1 MQAAHDGLRVGHEGG
16 GHVHIGQHGT
26 HHTAP
31 GIQYVQHALQFRLH
45 AGLDIG
51 GGIRPLAQG
60 LAQRT
65 FRQAQGLVQAGGNI
79 RQRLFG
85 QAAAGGG
92 PEKGVVRDGF
102 HCLKGHGGVV
112 VPLRA
117 VLYLPA
123 AHGHG
128 EAAENG
134 MDQLARSSLLEG
146 GHQGLDPALIGHAP
160 KNGGHGDDAGLAAQ
174 VLHLGPG
181 AVRVFM
187 DAQGLFAPVF
197 HALHFKGDAPEGGV
211 L

>member
-1 MQAAHDGLRVGHEGG
+1 M
-16 GHVHIGQHGT
+16 
-26 HHTAP
+26 
-31 GIQYVQHALQFRLH
+31 
-45 AGLDIG
+45 
-51 GGIRPLAQG
+51 
-60 LAQRT
+60 
-65 FRQAQGLVQAGGNI
+65 
-79 RQRLFG
+79 
-85 QAAAGGG
+85 
-92 PEKGVVRDGF
+92 
-102 HCLKGHGGVV
+102 
-112 VPLRA
+112 PLRA

-187 DAQGLFAPVF
+187 DAQGLLAPVF

-211 L
+211 LQRQIPCHANAPPRRRGFALTARGFADHDVLAALGQHGTVQFQRAVQLHLDRLGLCRCLHILCGLQQDGLPFFR